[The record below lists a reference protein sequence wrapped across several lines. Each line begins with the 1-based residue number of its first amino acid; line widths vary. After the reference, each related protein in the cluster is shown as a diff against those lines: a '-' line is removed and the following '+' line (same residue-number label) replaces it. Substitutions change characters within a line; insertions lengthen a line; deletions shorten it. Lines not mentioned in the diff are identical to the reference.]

1 MENKQTAV
9 EWLVKKI
16 ELTDFWKE
24 EIQQALEMEKEQHEE
39 TFEAGYG
46 DLYTSFEQFYLE
58 TLKSNNT

>member
-39 TFEAGYG
+39 TFEEY
-46 DLYTSFEQFYLE
+46 YSE
-58 TLKSNNT
+58 TYKK

>member
-58 TLKSNNT
+58 TLKSNNP